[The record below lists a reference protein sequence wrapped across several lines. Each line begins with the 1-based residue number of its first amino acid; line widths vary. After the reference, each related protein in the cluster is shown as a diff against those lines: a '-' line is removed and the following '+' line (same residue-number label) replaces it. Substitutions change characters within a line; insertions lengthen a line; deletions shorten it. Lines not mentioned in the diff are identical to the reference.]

1 MRLVRQNLAYT
12 MDLTLLRSFL
22 AVVDAKAVTEAA
34 DRIGV
39 TQPALSRRLQ
49 QLEDHLGIE
58 LLARGRKGA
67 AVTEMGKLVEAEAR
81 LIVTRYDQMRELI
94 KTHQGLKGGTVRI
107 GGGATAVS
115 FILPKAIADF
125 QQYHPDV
132 HFHLK
137 EAGST
142 EIAADVIASRLELG
156 LVTLPV
162 QDRELDTVPLMK
174 DRIVLVA
181 PKAHELACPRRTIQM
196 NELDGRNFVGF
207 EAGTAVRQII
217 DSSLRKAGVEANVV
231 MELRSIP
238 GILRMVAAT
247 GNLAFVSQLGIGH
260 SNDIVEI
267 RVKRLAIKRTL
278 ALIAKKHQQLSPAAK
293 AFAQLIT

>member
-1 MRLVRQNLAYT
+1 

-67 AVTEMGKLVEAEAR
+67 AVTEIGKLVESEAR
-81 LIVTRYDQMRELI
+81 VIVTRYDQMRELI

-125 QQYHPDV
+125 QQQYPNV

-181 PKAHELACPRRTIQM
+181 SKAHELACPRRTIQI

-217 DSSLRKAGVEANVV
+217 DSTLRKAGVEANVV

-260 SNDIVEI
+260 DGDIVEI
-267 RVKRLAIKRTL
+267 RVKHLTIKRTL
-278 ALIAKKHQQLSPAAK
+278 ALIAKKHQQLSPAAN